1 LVRFPD
7 NIALE
12 FLTDVHQ
19 GSDRTTGFRK
29 ENGTRKL
36 TMSEAMTSK
45 IGEKIRR
52 AVISPPD
59 AAFPRLLG

>member
-36 TMSEAMTSK
+36 TMAEALTSK
-45 IGEKIRR
+45 IGENILR
-52 AVISPPD
+52 AVISAAE